1 MNYIEEFVDSLSEL
15 PIDVKRELNLCG
27 VLDAKAVSIF
37 KLRGIWELQWEN
49 KPKRQRCITFRRKN
63 KIIGGI
69 F

>member
-37 KLRGIWELQWEN
+37 KLRGI
-49 KPKRQRCITFRRKN
+49 
-63 KIIGGI
+63 
-69 F
+69 